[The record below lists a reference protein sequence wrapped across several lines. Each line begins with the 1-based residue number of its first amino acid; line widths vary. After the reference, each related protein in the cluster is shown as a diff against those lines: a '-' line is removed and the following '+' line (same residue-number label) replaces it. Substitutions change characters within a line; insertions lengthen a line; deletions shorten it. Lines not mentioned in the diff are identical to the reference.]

1 MAIEEKST
9 YKVALVTGGARGIGR
24 EVALTLAEKGISIG
38 LCDIS
43 PDVLKTCEE
52 IKALGVPCAAEIV
65 DISNEEDVARAYNA
79 ISSKLGPVDV
89 LVNNAGIG
97 KLTSLVDLSI
107 TEWDQ
112 TFAVNV
118 RGPFLFSQK
127 VLPNM
132 MEQHNGLIIN
142 IASIWGIRGARGRS
156 AYAASKHALV
166 GMSKCL
172 SDECH
177 PYRIRVI
184 ALCPGNV
191 LTDLANGTE
200 ADTTGWMHP
209 KDVADVVGYLC
220 EPGSRAIV
228 SSIIEVNG
236 WGKPPEF
243 K

>member
-1 MAIEEKST
+1 MSTNEKSI
-9 YKVALVTGGARGIGR
+9 YKVALVTGAARGIGR
-24 EVALTLAEKGISIG
+24 EIALTLAERGIAVG

-43 PDVLKTCEE
+43 PDVHKTCKE
-52 IKALGVPCAAEIV
+52 IQGLGVLCAAEV
-65 DISNEEDVARAYNA
+65 ADISKEEDVIRAYEA
-79 ISSKLGPVDV
+79 ISSKLGAIDV

-97 KLTSLVDLSI
+97 KLKSFVDYSI
-107 TEWDQ
+107 SEWDQ

-118 RGPFLFSQK
+118 RGAFLLSQK

-132 MEQHNGLIIN
+132 MENHNGLIVN
-142 IASIWGIRGARGRS
+142 IASIWGLRGTSGRS
-156 AYAASKHALV
+156 AYAATKHALV

-172 SDECH
+172 ADECH

-184 ALCPGNV
+184 ALCPGNI
-191 LTDLANGTE
+191 LTDLASGSE
-200 ADTTGWMHP
+200 ADTTDWMHP

-220 EPGSRAIV
+220 DPGSRAIV
-228 SSIIEVNG
+228 RSIIEVNG

>member
-1 MAIEEKST
+1 MSVKDQNS
-9 YKVALVTGGARGIGR
+9 YKVALVTGAARGIGR
-24 EVALTLAEKGISIG
+24 EIALTLAERGISVG

-43 PDVLKTCEE
+43 PEVHKTCKE
-52 IKALGVPCAAEIV
+52 IQALGVPSAAEIV
-65 DISNEEDVARAYNA
+65 DISNEEDVNRAYES
-79 ISSKLGPVDV
+79 ISIKLGTIDV

-97 KLTSLVDLSI
+97 QLKSLVDYSI
-107 TEWDQ
+107 SEWDQ
-112 TFAVNV
+112 TFSVNI
-118 RGPFLFSQK
+118 RGAFIFSQK

-132 MEQHNGLIIN
+132 MEQHNGLIVN
-142 IASIWGIRGARGRS
+142 IASIWGLRGASGRS

-172 SDECH
+172 ADECH

-191 LTDLANGTE
+191 LTDLAKGSE
-200 ADTTGWMHP
+200 ADTTGWMEP

-220 EPGSRAIV
+220 DPGSRAIV
-228 SSIIEVNG
+228 GSTIEVNG
-236 WGKPPEF
+236 WGRPPEF

>member
-1 MAIEEKST
+1 MSNDSNCT
-9 YKVALVTGGARGIGR
+9 YKVALVTGAARGIGR
-24 EVALTLAEKGISIG
+24 EVALNLAQRGMAVG

-43 PDVLKTCEE
+43 PDVHKTCEE
-52 IKALGVPCAAEIV
+52 IQALGFPCVSEVV
-65 DISNEEDVARAYNA
+65 DISSQEDVDRAYKT
-79 ISSKLGPVDV
+79 ISGKLGVIDV

-97 KLTSLVDLSI
+97 KLKSLIDYNIS
-107 TEWDQ
+107 EWDQ

-118 RGPFLFSQK
+118 RGAFLMSQK

-132 MEQHNGLIIN
+132 MEQHNGLIVN
-142 IASIWGIRGARGRS
+142 IASIWGLRGARGRS

-166 GMSKCL
+166 GMTKCMA
-172 SDECH
+172 DECQ

-191 LTDLANGTE
+191 LTELANGTE
-200 ADTTGWMHP
+200 ADTTDWMHP

-228 SSIIEVNG
+228 RSIIEVNG
-236 WGKPPEF
+236 WGQPPEF